1 MINQNQTQNFSQET
15 LRSRASTRLTK
26 ASSFHCGAGSLMPA
40 SRDCRRRVSLKWP
53 LELNP
58 HRRVGK
64 GEEATPGLYRC
75 VGLLHDIYNFKLFL
89 FLFLFARDL
98 SVFTAFAS

>member
-1 MINQNQTQNFSQET
+1 M
-15 LRSRASTRLTK
+15 
-26 ASSFHCGAGSLMPA
+26 
-40 SRDCRRRVSLKWP
+40 KWYAK
-53 LELNP
+53 EL
-58 HRRVGK
+58 GY
-64 GEEATPGLYRC
+64 GDDAEYWGI